1 MYMARVA
8 YISADFGVPIFG
20 TKGCSIHAQEVLR
33 AMRQRGANVQVFSTS
48 TEGERREEL
57 ENLPV
62 HALPRPRKGDAA
74 ERERFALAGN
84 EHLRSA
90 LEAAAPFD
98 MVYER
103 YSLWTYA
110 GMEWAR
116 VAAVP
121 GVLEVNAPL
130 IDEQARYRVLVD
142 RAAAEQSA
150 QRSFEAAS
158 ALLAVSDEVASW
170 LETYASAR
178 GKVHVIP
185 NGVDAN
191 RFPEGLAATL
201 PAPGVFTVGFVGT
214 LKSWHGL
221 EILLQAFDRL
231 HQTDPNTRLV
241 IVGDG
246 PERGHLQADVAAR
259 SLQNATVFT
268 EAVPPTGVPGLLASM
283 DAAVAPYPALQEFYF
298 SPLKV
303 YEYMAAGLPVV
314 ASSIGQ
320 LRKVIEPG
328 LNGLLVTPGDVSA
341 LTSALQYLKQNPQ
354 VRRRLGFEARKTVL
368 RSYTWER
375 VVDRVFGLAGLTAG
389 EKCEPAAIS

>member
-1 MYMARVA
+1 MARVA

-33 AMRQRGANVQVFSTS
+33 AMLQCGANVEVFSTS
-48 TEGERREEL
+48 TEGERRGEL

-62 HALPRPRKGDAA
+62 HALPRPPKGDPA

-84 EHLRSA
+84 ELLRGA

-103 YSLWTYA
+103 YSLWSHA
-110 GMEWAR
+110 GLQWAR
-116 VAAVP
+116 EAAVP
-121 GVLEVNAPL
+121 GLLEVNAPL
-130 IDEQARYRVLVD
+130 IDEQARYRVLAD

-170 LETYASAR
+170 LESYAGAR

-185 NGVDAN
+185 NGVDTN

-201 PAPGVFTVGFVGT
+201 ATTGVFTVGFVGT

-231 HQTDPNTRLV
+231 HQTDPDTRLL

-246 PERGHLQADVAAR
+246 PERGRLQADVVAR
-259 SLQNATVFT
+259 NLQNATVFT
-268 EAVPPTGVPGLLASM
+268 GAVPPGDVPGLLASM

-314 ASSIGQ
+314 TSSIGQ
-320 LRKVIEPG
+320 LRKVIESG
-328 LNGLLVTPGDVSA
+328 VNGLLVTPGDVSA
-341 LTSALQYLKQNPQ
+341 LTSALHYLKQNPQ

-368 RSYTWER
+368 HSYTWEK
-375 VVDRVFGLAGLTAG
+375 VVDRVFRLAGLTG
-389 EKCEPAAIS
+389 GKRCEPAAIS